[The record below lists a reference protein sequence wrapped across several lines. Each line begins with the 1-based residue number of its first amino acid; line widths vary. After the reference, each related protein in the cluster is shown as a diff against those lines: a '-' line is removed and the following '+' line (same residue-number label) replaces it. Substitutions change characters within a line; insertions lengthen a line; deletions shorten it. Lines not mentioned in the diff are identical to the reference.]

1 MTMVNLD
8 RLDRRVLFEL
18 DRDARQSLSDIAR
31 LIGEGRD
38 RVEYRVQRLCEEGVI
53 QGFTT
58 SVDLFK
64 LGYMLIKTY
73 LRLENNRAR
82 VAEFMAHLRKHPQ
95 VYWLAYGD
103 GVWDIVIAV
112 SVRHIRE
119 FHDFHNKLLS
129 EFNSV
134 ILQFNTSSLVDLKFY
149 SRNYLLKNSKVVIR
163 EWGKPDNVPV
173 DTLDLKIIKILA
185 KDSRTSIVG
194 ISDRVGSAPHV
205 VRYRIERLEKLR
217 VITSYHTILDLTKL
231 DMLFIKCQLTLRNYE
246 LSQRELLVAY
256 CKANPF
262 IVTYIEQVGDCN
274 IELEFEVPNYQK
286 YCEIIDDIRGQYSKL
301 IRNFQSMLIRKS
313 DFESLPVRTVEGS

>member
-1 MTMVNLD
+1 MENLD

-18 DRDARQSLSDIAR
+18 DRNSRKPVSDIAR
-31 LIGEGRD
+31 AIGEGRD
-38 RVEYRVQRLCEEGVI
+38 RVEYRTQRLIDNGII

-64 LGYMLIKTY
+64 LGYTLFKTY

-82 VAEFMAHLRKHPQ
+82 VAEFMAHLKKHPQ
-95 VYWLAYGD
+95 VYWLAFGD
-103 GVWDIVIAV
+103 GVWDVVIAV
-112 SVRHIRE
+112 FVRHVRE

-134 ILQFNTSSLVDLKFY
+134 ILQFNTSSLVDIKFY
-149 SRNYLLKNSKVVIR
+149 GRNYLVKSTRGVIR
-163 EWGKPDNVPV
+163 EWGMPDNVPV
-173 DTLDLKIIKILA
+173 DSLDLNILKILA
-185 KDSRTSIVG
+185 HDSRTSTVEIG
-194 ISDRVGSAPHV
+194 DKVGSAPHV

-217 VITSYHTILDLTKL
+217 VITGYRANLDLTKL
-231 DMLFIKCQLTLRNYE
+231 NMLFIKCQLFLRNYE
-246 LSQRELLVAY
+246 LSLRELLVSY
-256 CKANPF
+256 CNSNPY
-262 IVTYIEQVGDCN
+262 ITTYIEQVGDCN

-313 DFESLPVRTVEGS
+313 DFQSLPERTLEDR